1 MDPIDVKHR
10 LKMLA
15 LPVRL
20 TQAGMFAERL
30 MRAVWPLASI
40 LLVGLSLAMLG
51 LQDHISGIQ
60 AASVAGVLL
69 VAALGGL
76 VFVVRQ
82 FRWPTRRAAQ
92 LRLDQS
98 LPGRPIQT
106 LLDQPLIGAK
116 DAASSALWQAH
127 LRRTVTR
134 LAQVRPVAADLRLA
148 ARDPFALRYA
158 ALLAFVM
165 ALVFGSFWRVGS
177 VTDVI
182 ATPGPALSTGPL
194 WEGWVEPPAYTRL
207 PALYLN
213 DIKGPAFSVPRNS
226 QITLRFY
233 GEVGALSAQE
243 TVSGA
248 AQSMLGEAAV
258 SAVGSRSIPK
268 PVSGAAQDPA
278 VMAAFRVV
286 SSGRIEISGA
296 GGRGWTVQM
305 IEDTAPAI
313 VVTDAPEVTAL
324 GVMSLPYRAQD
335 DYGIQAGEAVIK
347 LDWDSLDRRFGLRVD
362 PEVRPEILL
371 DLPLPIT
378 GSRRDISDFIIQ
390 DFSDHAWANLPV
402 MVTLSAR
409 DVARQSAATLPFA
422 TRLPGRRFF
431 DPLAA
436 AMIELRRDLL
446 WSAQNAPQV
455 AVLLRA
461 LSHRPEDVFRSEAAY
476 LRLRHLLHRLEGA
489 LDGPAGRLSTAMRD
503 EMAQGLWSLA
513 ILLEEGD
520 LSDALARLRR
530 AQDRLSEAMKN
541 GASDAEI
548 AELVQEFRDASEAY
562 IRQLGR
568 QQAQDGEPK
577 PDPSDSDMELSQND
591 LQRMMDRIQEL
602 MEQGRMAEAQQAL
615 EDLRQMMENMQVT
628 QSQGQGQGQSPGQQS
643 LDGLSETLRDQQ
655 GLSDEAFRDLQKQT
669 NPQKPPQNDP
679 QTGQGRQGS
688 SQSDVPD
695 NNAESGQTT
704 ERGETGET
712 GEGGIDQVGRDPS
725 GQGRSAQS
733 GADLTR
739 QSLAERQRALRRELQ
754 RQKQAFPE
762 GQSGGGDITREAL
775 ERADQA
781 MKLAEQALGSD
792 DLAEAINRQSQALDA
807 LRNGLRALG
816 KAVNQTDRDGG
827 ERSKTSGRDGNEA
840 TDPLG
845 RRLGTSGQSES
856 DETVLDGQDVYRRA
870 RDLLDEIR
878 RRTGEGERSDIERD
892 YLQRLLERF

>member
-1 MDPIDVKHR
+1 LDPIDVKHR
-10 LKMLA
+10 LKRLA

-20 TQAGMFAERL
+20 TQAGMLAERL

-69 VAALGGL
+69 LAALGGL
-76 VFVVRQ
+76 VFVVWQ

-213 DIKGPAFSVPRNS
+213 DIKDPAFSAPRNS

-248 AQSMLGEAAV
+248 AQSTLGEAAA
-258 SAVGSRSIPK
+258 SAAGSRSIPE

-305 IEDTAPAI
+305 IEDTAPVI

-335 DYGIQAGEAVIK
+335 DYGIQAGEAVIR

-409 DVARQSAATLPFA
+409 DVARQTAATSPFA
-422 TRLPGRRFF
+422 MRLPGRRFF

-489 LDGPAGRLSTAMRD
+489 LDGPAGRLSATMRD

-548 AELVQEFRDASEAY
+548 AELMQEFRDASEAY
-562 IRQLGR
+562 MRQLGR
-568 QQAQDGEPK
+568 QQAQDGAPK
-577 PDPSDSDMELSQND
+577 PDPSDSDMELSQSD

-628 QSQGQGQGQSPGQQS
+628 QGQGQGQSPGQQS

-655 GLSDEAFRDLQKQT
+655 GLSDEAFRDLQNQT
-669 NPQKPPQNDP
+669 NPQNPPQNDP

-712 GEGGIDQVGRDPS
+712 GEGGTDQVGRDPS

-754 RQKQAFPE
+754 RQKQALPE
-762 GQSGGGDITREAL
+762 GQSGGGDTTREAL

-781 MKLAEQALGSD
+781 MTLAEQALRSN

-807 LRNGLRALG
+807 LRNGLKALG
-816 KAVNQTDRDGG
+816 NAVNQTDPDGG
-827 ERSKTSGRDGNEA
+827 ERSKTSGRDGKEA